1 MSEDGILNVSP
12 EKADTGALKR
22 SFVVFHEAYI
32 ASKEDVESFQS
43 ERNGC
48 AEELLRR
55 GFSVVDGYRISL
67 RDTQTVPKDYR
78 DEDSEAIEAIEALAA
93 RIAELKNEL
102 DARRRNQLRRCKEKG
117 IQAHKTTITVERVA

>member
-1 MSEDGILNVSP
+1 MSEDEILNVSP
-12 EKADTGALKR
+12 ERADTGALKR

-55 GFSVVDGYRISL
+55 GFNVVGGYRISL

-78 DEDSEAIEAIEALAA
+78 DEDSEAIEALAS

-102 DARRRNQLRRCKEKG
+102 DAKKRNQLRRCKERG
-117 IQAHKTTITVERVA
+117 IQEHRTTVTVERVA

>member
-1 MSEDGILNVSP
+1 MSEDGVLNVSP

-22 SFVVFHEAYI
+22 SFVIFHEAYVS
-32 ASKEDVESFQS
+32 SKEDVESFQS

-55 GFSVVDGYRISL
+55 GFDVVGGYRITL

-78 DEDSEAIEAIEALAA
+78 DEDSEVIEALTL

-102 DARRRNQLRRCKEKG
+102 DAKRRNQLRRCKEQG
-117 IQAHKTTITVERVA
+117 IQAHKRTISVERVA

>member
-78 DEDSEAIEAIEALAA
+78 DEDSEAIEALAA

-102 DARRRNQLRRCKEKG
+102 DAKKRNQLRRCKERG
-117 IQAHKTTITVERVA
+117 IQEHRTTVTVERVA

>member
-1 MSEDGILNVSP
+1 MSEDEILNVSP

-48 AEELLRR
+48 AEELLKR
-55 GFSVVDGYRISL
+55 GFSVVGGYRITL

-78 DEDSEAIEAIEALAA
+78 DEDSEAIEALAA

-102 DARRRNQLRRCKEKG
+102 DAKKRNQLRRCKERG
-117 IQAHKTTITVERVA
+117 IQEHRTTVTVERVA

>member
-1 MSEDGILNVSP
+1 MSEDEILNVSP

-67 RDTQTVPKDYR
+67 RDTQTVPKDYK
-78 DEDSEAIEAIEALAA
+78 DEDSEAIEALTA

-102 DARRRNQLRRCKEKG
+102 DAKKRNQLRRCKERG
-117 IQAHKTTITVERVA
+117 IQEHRTTVTVERVA